1 MKCLN
6 GMWLLNMHSFVVFSL
21 NRLDYEVVDDLMFCL
36 IIEEG
41 YDSLISDYPS
51 S

>member
-6 GMWLLNMHSFVVFSL
+6 GMWLLNMHSCVVYSL
-21 NRLDYEVVDDLMFCL
+21 NRLDYEVVDDLMFRL

>member
-6 GMWLLNMHSFVVFSL
+6 GMWLLNMHLFVGYSL
-21 NRLDYEVVDDLMFCL
+21 NRFDYEVIDVYL

-41 YDSLISDYPS
+41 YDHMTP
-51 S
+51 